1 MQHPDEGT
9 IHAWID
15 GALTVEEAASIESH
29 AAECSE
35 CSAAIAEARGLIAAS
50 SRILLAL
57 DDVPGGVIPVPATL
71 PRPRAWYARNDLR
84 AAAAVLL
91 VAGTSF
97 IVVRN
102 EQGELPPNR
111 GTMSVSVDTARSNA
125 AANAAAHSATSAATT
140 APAESSPAS
149 GTESAAPA
157 LADAALRVTRTTV
170 PVAPNARMSD
180 ARGAAAT
187 RMDAKRLEADFSG
200 KGVAGGTAE
209 GVHRAE
215 AQRTDAPRPHE
226 LRITT
231 GVAGERV
238 AAEAATTG
246 AADGASSSALRLLR
260 ADSARK
266 VKTIVYE
273 VAKGREVTLIETEP
287 EDFSQKPM
295 LRGRVGGVTTAP
307 PSQPLAAAQTS
318 PASTA
323 ASTPASRAT
332 SPAPAPVAPQT
343 VVRAA
348 QINSISWKDTTT
360 GRDYTLS
367 GAFTLEELLALKS
380 RIIAQRRSKQD

>member
-15 GALTVEEAASIESH
+15 GALTVEEASSIESH

-91 VAGTSF
+91 VAGTSL

-111 GTMSVSVDTARSNA
+111 GTMSVSVDTAPSNA
-125 AANAAAHSATSAATT
+125 AANVAANAATT

-209 GVHRAE
+209 GVHRTE

-260 ADSARK
+260 TDSARK

-343 VVRAA
+343 VVSAA